1 MPTGKLHIEEKFEEL
16 EKAFDGN
23 FDKLDIEIKA
33 QVRAISLKDYKT
45 STRINRGEWS
55 QDDIKD
61 YLARTDANQKQF
73 DPYYES
79 GYDTELNRTM
89 FQEFWTD
96 LSEFKKQT
104 KTKVLQRTQITRA
117 QSQLV
122 KTAEQ
127 EDKSANLAALPII
140 KPSQTGNLIA

>member
-55 QDDIKD
+55 
-61 YLARTDANQKQF
+61 
-73 DPYYES
+73 
-79 GYDTELNRTM
+79 
-89 FQEFWTD
+89 
-96 LSEFKKQT
+96 
-104 KTKVLQRTQITRA
+104 
-117 QSQLV
+117 
-122 KTAEQ
+122 
-127 EDKSANLAALPII
+127 
-140 KPSQTGNLIA
+140 